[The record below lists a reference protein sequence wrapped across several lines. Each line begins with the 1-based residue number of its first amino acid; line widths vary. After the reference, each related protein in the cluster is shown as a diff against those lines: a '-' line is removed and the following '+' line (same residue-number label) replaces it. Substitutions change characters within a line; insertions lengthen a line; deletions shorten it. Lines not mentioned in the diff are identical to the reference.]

1 MKISK
6 KKRLIKGNRK
16 TKKQFNKTKN
26 KTKNKRKTRITKK
39 KRVIMKGGGGI
50 FFSPHQ
56 HYERLEQVVKKKEEF
71 AKRVNDT
78 IEYIFDKH
86 ITPVETEEEM
96 LGHAEVLYKE
106 LLSYHYGYLESEY
119 DESTYISK
127 KENYVENI
135 NSRSKDIREKIRKKE
150 DSWKQEWKQSYSNI
164 DQNNLNTIGA
174 YNDAENNDD
183 DNNNVSIHSQPVKN
197 FATKVNETIEYIF
210 DRHKTPVETEEEML
224 GHAEV
229 LYKELLLYHYGF
241 LESEDDDSM
250 SMYISKQKNYVE
262 NVNSRSED
270 IRKKISKKEDSWKQE
285 WKESYSD
292 YNFDQNHFNTI
303 GRIRKSANGT
313 YTDPEN
319 NDDDNNNHNNVD
331 TDSESKSPEESQ
343 SSGRLS
349 IKIQEKKNDKLSVK
363 IQEKKNDKL
372 SEIESKLVSDIEKIN
387 SKTQEDIK
395 KIEKKLNIDKDSNSS
410 HVEIPVKVIKVL
422 GINRKEFRDA
432 RLVTKA
438 EKEKKDIEHKAE
450 KEKKD
455 IENKAEK
462 EKKDIKDKAE
472 TQESIV
478 KVIVQLKRDL
488 KVFSKMINDIN
499 NRMIQIEK
507 PKNNSLVSSRHYKN
521 IQKPM
526 QLKRTEI
533 REIIKSC
540 EMEYYT
546 LMIKL
551 KSSL

>member
-1 MKISK
+1 
-6 KKRLIKGNRK
+6 
-16 TKKQFNKTKN
+16 
-26 KTKNKRKTRITKK
+26 
-39 KRVIMKGGGGI
+39 MKGGGGI

-183 DNNNVSIHSQPVKN
+183 DNNNVGIHSQTVEESQPVKN

-229 LYKELLLYHYGF
+229 LYKELLLYHYGY
-241 LESEDDDSM
+241 LESKDDD
-250 SMYISKQKNYVE
+250 SMYISKKVDYVE
-262 NVNSRSED
+262 NINSRSPD
-270 IRKKISKKEDSWKQE
+270 ILEKIREKEDSWKQE
-285 WKESYSD
+285 WKQSYSD
-292 YNFDQNHFNTI
+292 YNIDQNHFDEI
-303 GRIRKSANGT
+303 GT

-432 RLVTKA
+432 RLV
-438 EKEKKDIEHKAE
+438 I
-450 KEKKD
+450 
-455 IENKAEK
+455 KAEK

-488 KVFSKMINDIN
+488 TVFSKMIKDIN
-499 NRMIQIEK
+499 VKMIQIEK
-507 PKNNSLVSSRHYKN
+507 PKNSSHLKLREYRD

-526 QLKRTEI
+526 QQNRAEI
-533 REIIKSC
+533 KKIISSC
-540 EMEYYT
+540 EIECFN
-546 LMIKL
+546 LMNNLQKSL
-551 KSSL
+551 KKI

>member
-78 IEYIFDKH
+78 IESIFDKH

-96 LGHAEVLYKE
+96 LGY
-106 LLSYHYGYLESEY
+106 
-119 DESTYISK
+119 
-127 KENYVENI
+127 
-135 NSRSKDIREKIRKKE
+135 
-150 DSWKQEWKQSYSNI
+150 
-164 DQNNLNTIGA
+164 
-174 YNDAENNDD
+174 
-183 DNNNVSIHSQPVKN
+183 
-197 FATKVNETIEYIF
+197 
-210 DRHKTPVETEEEML
+210 
-224 GHAEV
+224 AEV

-349 IKIQEKKNDKLSVK
+349 IKIQEKKNDKLS
-363 IQEKKNDKL
+363 
-372 SEIESKLVSDIEKIN
+372 EIESKLVSDIEKIN

-410 HVEIPVKVIKVL
+410 HVEIPYKVFEIL

-499 NRMIQIEK
+499 DRMIQIEK
-507 PKNNSLVSSRHYKN
+507 PKNNSHLYLRKYRD

-551 KSSL
+551 ESSIVK

>member
-183 DNNNVSIHSQPVKN
+183 DNNNVGIHSQTVEESQPVKN

-229 LYKELLLYHYGF
+229 LYKELLLYHYGY
-241 LESEDDDSM
+241 LESKDDD
-250 SMYISKQKNYVE
+250 SMYISKKVDYVE
-262 NVNSRSED
+262 NINSRSPD
-270 IRKKISKKEDSWKQE
+270 ILEKIREKEDSWKQE
-285 WKESYSD
+285 WKQSYSD
-292 YNFDQNHFNTI
+292 YNIDQNHFDEI
-303 GRIRKSANGT
+303 GT
-313 YTDPEN
+313 YTDSEN

-422 GINRKEFRDA
+422 GINRKELRDA

-488 KVFSKMINDIN
+488 TVFSKMIKDIN
-499 NRMIQIEK
+499 VKMIQIEK
-507 PKNNSLVSSRHYKN
+507 PKNNSNLKLREYRD

-526 QLKRTEI
+526 QQNRAEI
-533 REIIKSC
+533 KKIISSC
-540 EMEYYT
+540 EIECFN
-546 LMIKL
+546 LMNNLQKSL
-551 KSSL
+551 KKI

>member
-183 DNNNVSIHSQPVKN
+183 DNNNVGIHSQTVEESQPVKN

-229 LYKELLLYHYGF
+229 LYKELLLYHYGY
-241 LESEDDDSM
+241 LESKDDD
-250 SMYISKQKNYVE
+250 SMYISKKVDYVE
-262 NVNSRSED
+262 NINSRSPD
-270 IRKKISKKEDSWKQE
+270 ILEKIREKEDSWKQE
-285 WKESYSD
+285 WKQSYSD
-292 YNFDQNHFNTI
+292 YNIDQNHFDEI
-303 GRIRKSANGT
+303 GT
-313 YTDPEN
+313 YTDSEN

-422 GINRKEFRDA
+422 GINRKELRDA

-488 KVFSKMINDIN
+488 TVFSKMIKDIN
-499 NRMIQIEK
+499 VKMIQIEK
-507 PKNNSLVSSRHYKN
+507 PKNSSHLKLREYRD

-526 QLKRTEI
+526 QQNRAEI
-533 REIIKSC
+533 KKIISSC
-540 EMEYYT
+540 EIECFN
-546 LMIKL
+546 LMNNLQKSL
-551 KSSL
+551 KKI